1 MFSNIQNAEHLD
13 GLGNIPLLRD
23 HSIHAPIP
31 PKVNNEVLRLPQTM
45 GMMLKDKM
53 NILGHLE
60 ARTSAIIEEEPVFKK
75 VAQLQKLKEIRVM
88 TQPIKNEDHVLRT
101 WFRNRKLS
109 GHSFPFIVSL
119 NLISMLLIT
128 RKDNISTYSISSKL
142 NMQFDN

>member
-1 MFSNIQNAEHLD
+1 
-13 GLGNIPLLRD
+13 
-23 HSIHAPIP
+23 
-31 PKVNNEVLRLPQTM
+31 M
-45 GMMLKDKM
+45 GMMLKDEM
-53 NILGHLE
+53 NILSHLE

-128 RKDNISTYSISSKL
+128 RKDNIRLFQNYSLLILFYFVSP
-142 NMQFDN
+142 FCPR